1 LIPAPPSELER
12 DPSAAAKRF
21 KGELR
26 ASWRTFGPDLAT
38 VATVAHLVAPAALAE
53 ATQSE
58 IFNQRMTIRR
68 QHAQEMRFLM
78 MIFEV
83 HPTSAFMM
91 ASKQLDIKE
100 GNRSSISN

>member
-26 ASWRTFGPDLAT
+26 ASWRNFGPDLAT
-38 VATVAHLVAPAALAE
+38 VAPAAAPAALAE

-68 QHAQEMRFLM
+68 QHAQE
-78 MIFEV
+78 IFDDDD
-83 HPTSAFMM
+83 F
-91 ASKQLDIKE
+91 
-100 GNRSSISN
+100 